1 MSRVGS
7 VRVARTTWQTGGK
20 GGRSVSGE
28 DMAILKPEEVRQIP
42 TKQALVVPE
51 NAPPIIAKLSRCI
64 EGTTG
69 RQLLAELDA
78 TRTIVERARADEVSI
93 EARQLAALA
102 NARRHALTEAADH
115 DG

>member
-1 MSRVGS
+1 M
-7 VRVARTTWQTGGK
+7 AAGGEGDGFK
-20 GGRSVSGE
+20 ETQGE
-28 DMAILKPEEVRQIP
+28 NQRDQPGTDGKKAHETERIRGFRENPHRRGEAEQEQPRQRERP
-42 TKQALVVPE
+42 GK
-51 NAPPIIAKLSRCI
+51 
-64 EGTTG
+64 TG